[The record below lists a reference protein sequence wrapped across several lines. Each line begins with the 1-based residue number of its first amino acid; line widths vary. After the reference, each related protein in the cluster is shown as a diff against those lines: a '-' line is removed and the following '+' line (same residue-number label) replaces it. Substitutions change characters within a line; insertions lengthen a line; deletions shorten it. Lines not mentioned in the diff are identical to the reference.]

1 MWALPASSSPLG
13 SARWDGQFYQPHV
26 QALLGERAGGS
37 SLERAGRVWG
47 EGAWQ
52 LQEGSSWHEA
62 GGRNAWLG
70 RSGMWQEV
78 GAGGTGRGLGGW
90 LRKLGGKERLRGSP
104 ALENQLS
111 YQARC

>member
-1 MWALPASSSPLG
+1 MGPAGLLPLLG

-26 QALLGERAGGS
+26 QALLGEGAGGS

-52 LQEGSSWHEA
+52 PQEGSSWHEA

-70 RSGMWQEV
+70 RSGMWQEA
-78 GAGGTGRGLGGW
+78 GAGGTRLGVEGV
-90 LRKLGGKERLRGSP
+90 G
-104 ALENQLS
+104 
-111 YQARC
+111 

>member
-52 LQEGSSWHEA
+52 PQEGSSWHE
-62 GGRNAWLG
+62 GHT
-70 RSGMWQEV
+70 E
-78 GAGGTGRGLGGW
+78 GAMLA
-90 LRKLGGKERLRGSP
+90 SP
-104 ALENQLS
+104 G
-111 YQARC
+111 